1 MYILILLQY
10 ILLFIVDMLV
20 CTAVHCTFKI
30 IMINLLQYILILIFY
45 IAIIILYSLMCFI
58 EMINVLQYIE
68 NMN

>member
-1 MYILILLQY
+1 
-10 ILLFIVDMLV
+10 
-20 CTAVHCTFKI
+20 
-30 IMINLLQYILILIFY
+30 MINLLQYILILIFY